1 MADEMTGE
9 RDFNQR
15 NIDEFRANGGK
26 VGGQFEGFPLLLL
39 TSTGAK
45 SGEQRVNPVAYFDI
59 DDSIYVVA
67 SSAGRDRD
75 PSWAFNIRAHP
86 EASVE
91 IGTDPPRPVTARE
104 LPRDERD
111 RIYDVVVQRAPGFG
125 DYQRQTDREQYLA
138 DLHVGAVAVERPARA
153 PLAVPIWYGYR
164 PGGEVLLWTESE
176 SVKHKLIRDAGRSS
190 ITVQDE
196 RPPALQVRDRRG
208 RCHRYRTRRGRGG
221 PCDRGAL
228 PG

>member
-1 MADEMTGE
+1 MNDE

-59 DDSIYVVA
+59 DDKIYVVG

-75 PSWAFNIRAHP
+75 PAWAFNIRAHP
-86 EASVE
+86 GASVE
-91 IGTDPPRPVTARE
+91 IGSDAPRAVTARE

-111 RIYDVVVQRAPGFG
+111 SVYAVVAERAPGFA
-125 DYQRQTDREQYLA
+125 DYETRTDRVIPVFEL
-138 DLHVGAVAVERPARA
+138 VPA
-153 PLAVPIWYGYR
+153 G
-164 PGGEVLLWTESE
+164 
-176 SVKHKLIRDAGRSS
+176 
-190 ITVQDE
+190 
-196 RPPALQVRDRRG
+196 
-208 RCHRYRTRRGRGG
+208 
-221 PCDRGAL
+221 
-228 PG
+228 